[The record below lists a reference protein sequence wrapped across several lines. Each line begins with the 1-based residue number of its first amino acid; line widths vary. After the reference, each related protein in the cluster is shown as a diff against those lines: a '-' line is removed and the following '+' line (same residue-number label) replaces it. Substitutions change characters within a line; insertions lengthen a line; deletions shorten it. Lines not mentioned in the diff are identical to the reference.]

1 MENQLKETIRL
12 KEKEILDVKN
22 SICDVL
28 QNIRNIAQTLDA
40 YNYET
45 VKRQISEI
53 VTNTQYELTIDEKEE
68 LSTTNQSN
76 R

>member
-1 MENQLKETIRL
+1 MENQLKETIKL
-12 KEKEILDVKN
+12 KEKEISDVKN

-68 LSTTNQSN
+68 LSTTDQSK
-76 R
+76 

>member
-1 MENQLKETIRL
+1 MENQLQETIKL
-12 KEKEILDVKN
+12 KEKEISDVKN

-68 LSTTNQSN
+68 LSTTAQSK
-76 R
+76 

>member
-1 MENQLKETIRL
+1 MENQLQETIKL
-12 KEKEILDVKN
+12 KEKEISDVKN

-68 LSTTNQSN
+68 LSTTDQSK
-76 R
+76 